1 MPGKEISA
9 ARRKKTGP
17 KRVDDLTQNDMINI
31 RTLLL
36 LPALFLMMGT
46 AHAQRKFET
55 SKTLGLTVGTGY
67 YLGEVNP
74 NGHFKGRF
82 QPGFG
87 GFLRFN
93 LNRRI
98 GVKAS
103 LNRMMLMYYDVD
115 SSDPW
120 IANRNLHFRNAI
132 TEGAVV
138 AEFNY
143 TRYQIGNTQDR
154 ITGYLFTG
162 LSLYSHMPEAQVG
175 DVWYELQP
183 LGTEGQSTN
192 TGDGRYATTGFA
204 VPFGFGF
211 KLNLGHFSALNFEWG
226 MRRTWTDHLDDIS
239 GYYAS
244 VAVLE
249 DEAGPLSEALSE
261 ARIER
266 EGGLVDPVG
275 QMRGYNGL
283 DDRFA
288 IMNVSFTF
296 RIDKSPTTCW
306 DR

>member
-1 MPGKEISA
+1 MNPLRLISF
-9 ARRKKTGP
+9 
-17 KRVDDLTQNDMINI
+17 V
-31 RTLLL
+31 LLL
-36 LPALFLMMGT
+36 LWSSNLD
-46 AHAQRKFET
+46 AQRKFET
-55 SKTLGLTVGTGY
+55 SKTLGLSAGTGY
-67 YLGEVNP
+67 YLGEMNP

-93 LNRRI
+93 VNRRF

-103 LNRMMLMYYDVD
+103 LNRTVLLYYDED
-115 SSDPW
+115 SKDPW

-143 TRYQIGNTQDR
+143 TRYQIGNTKDR
-154 ITGYLFTG
+154 FTGYLFAG
-162 LSLYSHMPEAQVG
+162 LSLYSHMPEAQIG
-175 DVWYELQP
+175 DTWYELQP
-183 LGTEGQSTN
+183 LGTEGQGSST
-192 TGDGRYATTGFA
+192 GEGRYATTGFA

-226 MRRTWTDHLDDIS
+226 MRRTWTDHLDDVA

-244 VAVLE
+244 TAVLE
-249 DEAGPLSEALSE
+249 DESGPLAEELSE
-261 ARIER
+261 ER
-266 EGGLVDPVG
+266 VLKEGNIDDPVG
-275 QMRGYNGL
+275 QMRGYNGR

-288 IMNVSFTF
+288 VMNVSFTF

>member
-1 MPGKEISA
+1 MTVRA
-9 ARRKKTGP
+9 FFFAM
-17 KRVDDLTQNDMINI
+17 V
-31 RTLLL
+31 LLVCSS
-36 LPALFLMMGT
+36 T
-46 AHAQRKFET
+46 VQAQRKFEQ
-55 SKTLGLTVGTGY
+55 SKTLGLTANTAY

-74 NGHFKGRF
+74 FGHFKGRF

-93 LNRRI
+93 MTRRFGI
-98 GVKAS
+98 RAS
-103 LNRMMLMYYDVD
+103 LNRAVLLYYDAD
-115 SSDPW
+115 SNDPW

-143 TRYQIGNTQDR
+143 SRYQIGNTKDR
-154 ITGYLFTG
+154 FTGYLFAG
-162 LSLYSHMPEAQVG
+162 LSLYSHMPEAQIG

-183 LGTEGQSTN
+183 LGTEGQGTA
-192 TGDGRYATTGFA
+192 TGEGRYATTGFA

-211 KLNLGHFSALNFEWG
+211 KLNLGHFSALNLEWG
-226 MRRTWTDHLDDIS
+226 MRRTWTDYLDDIG

-244 VAVLE
+244 TAVLE
-249 DEAGPLSEALSE
+249 DESGPLSEELSE

-266 EGGLVDPVG
+266 EGTLEDPVG
-275 QMRGYNGL
+275 QMRGFNGL

-288 IMNVSFTF
+288 VMTVSFTF

>member
-1 MPGKEISA
+1 MTVRAFFFAMVLLTCSS
-9 ARRKKTGP
+9 TG
-17 KRVDDLTQNDMINI
+17 Q
-31 RTLLL
+31 
-36 LPALFLMMGT
+36 
-46 AHAQRKFET
+46 AQRKFEQ
-55 SKTLGLTVGTGY
+55 SKTLGLTANTAY

-74 NGHFKGRF
+74 FGHFKGRF

-93 LNRRI
+93 MTRRF
-98 GVKAS
+98 GVRAS
-103 LNRMMLMYYDVD
+103 LNRAVLLYYDSD
-115 SSDPW
+115 SNDPW

-143 TRYQIGNTQDR
+143 SRYQIGNTKDR
-154 ITGYLFTG
+154 FTGYLFAG
-162 LSLYSHMPEAQVG
+162 LSLYSHMPEAQIG

-183 LGTEGQSTN
+183 LGTEGQGTA
-192 TGDGRYATTGFA
+192 TGEGRYATTGFA

-211 KLNLGHFSALNFEWG
+211 KLNLGHFSALNLEWG
-226 MRRTWTDHLDDIS
+226 MRRTWTDYLDDIG

-244 VAVLE
+244 TAVLE
-249 DEAGPLSEALSE
+249 DESGPLSEELSE

-266 EGGLVDPVG
+266 EGTLEDPVG
-275 QMRGYNGL
+275 QMRGFNGL

-288 IMNVSFTF
+288 VMTVSFTF

>member
-1 MPGKEISA
+1 MLVSRA
-9 ARRKKTGP
+9 MMN
-17 KRVDDLTQNDMINI
+17 LL
-31 RTLLL
+31 RTSFVLILLL
-36 LPALFLMMGT
+36 AATGT
-46 AHAQRKFET
+46 PHAQRKFET

-74 NGHFKGRF
+74 NGHFKGRM

-93 LNRRI
+93 INRRMGI
-98 GVKAS
+98 RAS
-103 LNRMMLMYYDVD
+103 LNRTVLMYYDSD
-115 SSDPW
+115 NEDPW

-143 TRYQIGNTQDR
+143 SRYQIGNTKDR
-154 ITGYLFTG
+154 FAGYLFAG
-162 LSLYSHMPEAQVG
+162 LSLYSHMPEAQIG
-175 DVWYELQP
+175 DTWYALQP
-183 LGTEGQSTN
+183 LGTEGQGTSS
-192 TGDGRYATTGFA
+192 GEGRYATTGFA

-211 KLNLGHFSALNFEWG
+211 KLNLGHFSALNIEWG
-226 MRRTWTDHLDDIS
+226 MRRTWTDHLDDIA

-244 VAVLE
+244 TAVLE
-249 DEAGPLSEALSE
+249 DESGPLAEELSE

-288 IMNVSFTF
+288 VMTASFTF

-306 DR
+306 NR

>member
-1 MPGKEISA
+1 MNPLRLI
-9 ARRKKTGP
+9 P
-17 KRVDDLTQNDMINI
+17 FV
-31 RTLLL
+31 LLL
-36 LPALFLMMGT
+36 LWSSNLD
-46 AHAQRKFET
+46 AQRKFET
-55 SKTLGLTVGTGY
+55 SKTLGLSAGTGY
-67 YLGEVNP
+67 YLGEMNP

-93 LNRRI
+93 VNRRF

-103 LNRMMLMYYDVD
+103 LNRTVLLYYDED
-115 SSDPW
+115 SKDPW

-143 TRYQIGNTQDR
+143 TRYQIGNTKDR
-154 ITGYLFTG
+154 FTGYLFAG
-162 LSLYSHMPEAQVG
+162 LSLYSHMPEAQIG
-175 DVWYELQP
+175 DTWYELQP
-183 LGTEGQSTN
+183 LGTEGQGSST
-192 TGDGRYATTGFA
+192 GEGRYATTGFA

-226 MRRTWTDHLDDIS
+226 MRRTWTDHLDDVA

-244 VAVLE
+244 TAVLE
-249 DEAGPLSEALSE
+249 DESGPLAEELSE
-261 ARIER
+261 ER
-266 EGGLVDPVG
+266 VLKEGNIDDPVG
-275 QMRGYNGL
+275 QMRGYNGR

-288 IMNVSFTF
+288 VMNVSFTF

>member
-1 MPGKEISA
+1 MLVSRA
-9 ARRKKTGP
+9 MMN
-17 KRVDDLTQNDMINI
+17 LL
-31 RTLLL
+31 RTSFVLILLL
-36 LPALFLMMGT
+36 AATGT
-46 AHAQRKFET
+46 PHAQRKFET
-55 SKTLGLTVGTGY
+55 SKTLGLTIGTGY

-74 NGHFKGRF
+74 NGHFKGRM

-93 LNRRI
+93 INRRMGI
-98 GVKAS
+98 RAS
-103 LNRMMLMYYDVD
+103 LNRTVLMYYDAD
-115 SSDPW
+115 NEDPW

-143 TRYQIGNTQDR
+143 SRYQIGNTKDR
-154 ITGYLFTG
+154 FAGYLFAG
-162 LSLYSHMPEAQVG
+162 LSLYSHMPEAQIG
-175 DVWYELQP
+175 DTWYALQP
-183 LGTEGQSTN
+183 LGTEGQGTSS
-192 TGDGRYATTGFA
+192 GEGRYATTGFA

-211 KLNLGHFSALNFEWG
+211 KLNLGHFSALNIEWG
-226 MRRTWTDHLDDIS
+226 MRRTWTDHLDDIG

-244 VAVLE
+244 TAVLE
-249 DEAGPLSEALSE
+249 DESGPLAEELSE

-288 IMNVSFTF
+288 VMTASFTF

-306 DR
+306 NR

>member
-1 MPGKEISA
+1 MQLSRA
-9 ARRKKTGP
+9 MMN
-17 KRVDDLTQNDMINI
+17 LL
-31 RTLLL
+31 RTSFILILLL
-36 LPALFLMMGT
+36 AATG
-46 AHAQRKFET
+46 ASHAQRKFET
-55 SKTLGLTVGTGY
+55 SKTLGLTIGTGY

-74 NGHFKGRF
+74 NGHFKGRM

-93 LNRRI
+93 INRRMGI
-98 GVKAS
+98 RAS
-103 LNRMMLMYYDVD
+103 LNRTVLMYYDED
-115 SSDPW
+115 NQDPW

-143 TRYQIGNTQDR
+143 SRYQIGNTKDR
-154 ITGYLFTG
+154 FAGYLFAG
-162 LSLYSHMPEAQVG
+162 LSLYSHMPEAQIG
-175 DVWYELQP
+175 DTWYALQP
-183 LGTEGQSTN
+183 LGTEGQGTSS
-192 TGDGRYATTGFA
+192 GEGRYATTGFA

-211 KLNLGHFSALNFEWG
+211 KLNLGHFSALNIEWG
-226 MRRTWTDHLDDIS
+226 MRRTWTDHLDDIG

-244 VAVLE
+244 TAVLE
-249 DEAGPLSEALSE
+249 DESGPLAEELSE

-288 IMNVSFTF
+288 VMTASFTF

-306 DR
+306 NR

>member
-1 MPGKEISA
+1 MLVSRA
-9 ARRKKTGP
+9 MMN
-17 KRVDDLTQNDMINI
+17 LL
-31 RTLLL
+31 RTSFVLILLL
-36 LPALFLMMGT
+36 AATGT
-46 AHAQRKFET
+46 PHAQRKFET

-74 NGHFKGRF
+74 NGHFKGRM

-93 LNRRI
+93 INRRMGI
-98 GVKAS
+98 RAS
-103 LNRMMLMYYDVD
+103 LNRTVLMYYDAD
-115 SSDPW
+115 NEDPW

-143 TRYQIGNTQDR
+143 SRYQIGNTKDR
-154 ITGYLFTG
+154 FAGYLFAG
-162 LSLYSHMPEAQVG
+162 LSLYSHMPEAQIG
-175 DVWYELQP
+175 DTWYALQP
-183 LGTEGQSTN
+183 LGTEGQGTSS
-192 TGDGRYATTGFA
+192 GEGRYATTGFA

-211 KLNLGHFSALNFEWG
+211 KLNLGHFSALNIEWG
-226 MRRTWTDHLDDIS
+226 MRRTWTDHLDDIG

-244 VAVLE
+244 TAVLE
-249 DEAGPLSEALSE
+249 DESGPLAEELSE

-288 IMNVSFTF
+288 VMTASFTF

-306 DR
+306 NR

>member
-1 MPGKEISA
+1 MMSRPLF
-9 ARRKKTGP
+9 T
-17 KRVDDLTQNDMINI
+17 
-31 RTLLL
+31 
-36 LPALFLMMGT
+36 LFLVLLTGIGV
-46 AHAQRKFET
+46 AHGQRKFET

-67 YLGEVNP
+67 YLGELNP
-74 NGHFKGRF
+74 TRHFQGRM

-93 LNRRI
+93 VNRRI
-98 GVKAS
+98 AVRAS
-103 LNRMMLMYYDVD
+103 LNRTRLLYYDSD
-115 SSDPW
+115 SKDPW

-143 TRYQIGNTQDR
+143 TRYQIGNTKDR
-154 ITGYLFTG
+154 FTGYLFAG
-162 LSLYSHMPEAQVG
+162 LSLYSHMPEAQIG

-183 LGTEGQSTN
+183 LGTEGQSLN
-192 TGDGRYATTGFA
+192 SGEGRYATTGFA
-204 VPFGFGF
+204 VPFGIGF

-226 MRRTWTDHLDDIS
+226 MRRTWTDHLDDVA

-244 VAVLE
+244 TAVLE
-249 DEAGPLSEALSE
+249 DEAGPLAEELSVS
-261 ARIER
+261 RIEK
-266 EGGLVDPVG
+266 EGDLDDPVG
-275 QMRGYNGL
+275 QMRGFNDL

-288 IMNVSFTF
+288 AMTVSFTF

>member
-1 MPGKEISA
+1 MNPLRLISF
-9 ARRKKTGP
+9 
-17 KRVDDLTQNDMINI
+17 VV
-31 RTLLL
+31 LLL
-36 LPALFLMMGT
+36 WSSNLD
-46 AHAQRKFET
+46 AQRKFET
-55 SKTLGLTVGTGY
+55 SKTLGLSAGTGY
-67 YLGEVNP
+67 YLGEMNP

-93 LNRRI
+93 VNRRF

-103 LNRMMLMYYDVD
+103 LNRTVLLYYDED
-115 SSDPW
+115 SKDPW

-143 TRYQIGNTQDR
+143 TRYQIGNTKDR
-154 ITGYLFTG
+154 FTGYLFAG
-162 LSLYSHMPEAQVG
+162 LSLYSHMPEAQIG
-175 DVWYELQP
+175 DTWYELQP
-183 LGTEGQSTN
+183 LGTEGQGSST
-192 TGDGRYATTGFA
+192 GEGRYATTGFA

-226 MRRTWTDHLDDIS
+226 MRRTWTDHLDDVA

-244 VAVLE
+244 TAVLE
-249 DEAGPLSEALSE
+249 DESGPLAEELSE
-261 ARIER
+261 ER
-266 EGGLVDPVG
+266 VLKEGNIDDPVG
-275 QMRGYNGL
+275 QMRGYNGR

-288 IMNVSFTF
+288 VMNVSFTF

>member
-1 MPGKEISA
+1 MLVSRA
-9 ARRKKTGP
+9 MMN
-17 KRVDDLTQNDMINI
+17 LL
-31 RTLLL
+31 RTSFVLILLL
-36 LPALFLMMGT
+36 AATGT
-46 AHAQRKFET
+46 PYAQRKFET

-74 NGHFKGRF
+74 NGHFKGRM

-93 LNRRI
+93 INRRMGI
-98 GVKAS
+98 RAS
-103 LNRMMLMYYDVD
+103 LNRTVLMYYDAD
-115 SSDPW
+115 NEDPW

-143 TRYQIGNTQDR
+143 SRYQIGNTKDR
-154 ITGYLFTG
+154 FAGYLFAG
-162 LSLYSHMPEAQVG
+162 LSLYSHMPEAQIG
-175 DVWYELQP
+175 DTWYALQP
-183 LGTEGQSTN
+183 LGTEGQGTSS
-192 TGDGRYATTGFA
+192 GEGRYATTGFA

-211 KLNLGHFSALNFEWG
+211 KLNLGHFSALNIEWG
-226 MRRTWTDHLDDIS
+226 MRRTWTDHLDDIG

-244 VAVLE
+244 TAVLE
-249 DEAGPLSEALSE
+249 DESGPLAEELSE

-288 IMNVSFTF
+288 VMTASFTF

-306 DR
+306 NR

>member
-1 MPGKEISA
+1 MLVSRA
-9 ARRKKTGP
+9 MMN
-17 KRVDDLTQNDMINI
+17 LL
-31 RTLLL
+31 RTSFVLILLL
-36 LPALFLMMGT
+36 AATGT
-46 AHAQRKFET
+46 PHAQRKFET

-74 NGHFKGRF
+74 NGHFKGRM

-93 LNRRI
+93 INRRMGI
-98 GVKAS
+98 RAS
-103 LNRMMLMYYDVD
+103 LNRTVLMYYDAD
-115 SSDPW
+115 NEDPW

-143 TRYQIGNTQDR
+143 SRYQIGNTKDR
-154 ITGYLFTG
+154 FAGYLFAG
-162 LSLYSHMPEAQVG
+162 LSLYSHMPEAQIG
-175 DVWYELQP
+175 DTWYALQP
-183 LGTEGQSTN
+183 LGTEGQGTSS
-192 TGDGRYATTGFA
+192 GEGRYATTGFA
-204 VPFGFGF
+204 IPFGFGF
-211 KLNLGHFSALNFEWG
+211 KLNLGHFSALNIEWG
-226 MRRTWTDHLDDIS
+226 MRRTWTDHLDDIA

-244 VAVLE
+244 TAVLE
-249 DEAGPLSEALSE
+249 DESGPLAEELSE

-288 IMNVSFTF
+288 VMTASFTF

-306 DR
+306 NR